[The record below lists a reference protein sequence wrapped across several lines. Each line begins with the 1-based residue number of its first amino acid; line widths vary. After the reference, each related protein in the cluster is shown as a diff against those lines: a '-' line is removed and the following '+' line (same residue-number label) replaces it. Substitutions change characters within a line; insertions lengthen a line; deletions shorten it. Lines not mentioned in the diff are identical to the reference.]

1 LVKLQA
7 TNSLSTA
14 TQLHL
19 LLPLLLNR
27 THPFCLFA
35 VVFESS
41 RRCRYMDDDDEKF
54 WDAVDS
60 LDDVAAAA
68 AVAEPQK
75 LHAYVRMQVQTEA
88 NA

>member
-1 LVKLQA
+1 
-7 TNSLSTA
+7 
-14 TQLHL
+14 
-19 LLPLLLNR
+19 
-27 THPFCLFA
+27 
-35 VVFESS
+35 
-41 RRCRYMDDDDEKF
+41 MDDDDEKF